1 MYYSYN
7 YTALLLPLKPLTQNQ
22 TLTEMKTKVCFLS
35 FLMSVLG
42 LSSCNS
48 SNWTDLSPDEF
59 EKAYIA
65 DGTIT
70 IDVRTADEFAQG
82 HLYHAI
88 NIDWQKD
95 GFMDEITENFN
106 KEMTLAIYCRS
117 GKRSATAAQALSDA
131 GYKVLNLTG
140 GYTAWAEAGKMTNSY
155 QVEYIPAGGGSDPLV
170 ITLIKHGSLEFAY
183 KGMSVQIDPVSGY
196 GKNTDYSKEFP
207 KADAILITHEHGDHL
222 DKNAIAALSSD
233 KTEILLNA
241 KSQQQIG
248 VGRVLANGD
257 NFTLAPVGI
266 CIEAV
271 PAYNTTAGREQF
283 HPKGNGNG
291 YVVHFLG
298 TLTAYV
304 AGDTED
310 IPEMENIR
318 NMSPGRLSVAFLPV
332 NQPYTM
338 TVDQCVNAAKTI
350 NPEIL
355 IPYHF
360 GQTDLSALPDLL
372 PDMKVLLRDMQ

>member
-1 MYYSYN
+1 MPRLRETCIFTTANPKPTLRKMKRKSFLLSAIM
-7 YTALLLPLKPLTQNQ
+7 ALL
-22 TLTEMKTKVCFLS
+22 
-35 FLMSVLG
+35 G
-42 LSSCNS
+42 YSSCS
-48 SNWTDLSPDEF
+48 SNPWTDLNPDEF
-59 EKAYIA
+59 EKEAFTE
-65 DGTIT
+65 GTCI
-70 IDVRTADEFAQG
+70 IDVRTAQEYSEG
-82 HLYHAI
+82 HLYRAV

-95 GFMDEITENFN
+95 GFIDEISKKFD
-106 KEMTLAIYCRS
+106 KSLKLAIYCKS
-117 GKRSATAAQALSDA
+117 GRRSAAAAAALTEA
-131 GYKVLNLTG
+131 GYKVINLKD
-140 GYTAWAEAGKMTNSY
+140 GYMSWAEAGKMTNTY
-155 QVEYIPAGGGSDPLV
+155 QVESISNGNEPLFV
-170 ITLIKHGSLEFAY
+170 TLIKHGSLEMSY
-183 KGMSVQIDPVSGY
+183 KGYSIQVDPVSGY

-222 DKNAIAALSSD
+222 DKNAITALSSE

-248 VGRVLANGD
+248 IGRVLANGEH
-257 NFTLAPVGI
+257 FTLSPVGI
-266 CIEAV
+266 VVEAV

-291 YVVHFLG
+291 YLVHFLG
-298 TLTAYV
+298 TLCAYV

-318 NMSPGRLSVAFLPV
+318 KMLFGGRVTVAFLPV

-338 TVDQCVNAAKTI
+338 TVDQCVNTAKMI

-360 GQTDLSALPDLL
+360 GQTDISALPDLL
-372 PDMKVLLRDMQ
+372 PDTKVLLRDMQ

>member
-1 MYYSYN
+1 M
-7 YTALLLPLKPLTQNQ
+7 
-22 TLTEMKTKVCFLS
+22 
-35 FLMSVLG
+35 LMSIG
-42 LSSCNS
+42 FTSCNCN
-48 SNWTDLSPDEF
+48 NWTDLTPDEF

-65 DGTIT
+65 DGTVT

-82 HLYHAI
+82 HLYHAV

-95 GFMDEITENFN
+95 GFMDEIKENFN
-106 KEMTLAIYCRS
+106 TTLILAIYCRS
-117 GKRSATAAQALSDA
+117 GKRSAAAAQALSDA

-155 QVEYIPAGGGSDPLV
+155 QVEYIPAGGGNDPLV

-183 KGMSVQIDPVSGY
+183 KGMSIQVDPVSGY
-196 GKNTDYSKEFP
+196 GKNTDYAKEFP

-222 DKNAIAALSSD
+222 DKNAITALSSD
-233 KTEILLNA
+233 KTEIILNA

-248 VGRVLANGD
+248 LGRVLANGE
-257 NFTLAPVGI
+257 FCTLFPVGI
-266 CIEAV
+266 SVWAV
-271 PAYNTTAGREQF
+271 PAYNTTPGREQF

-291 YVVHFLG
+291 YLLSFLG
-298 TLTAYV
+298 SLSAYV

-310 IPEMENIR
+310 IPEMVDIPKIR
-318 NMSPGRLSVAFLPV
+318 PAMRISVAFLPV

-338 TVDQCVNAAKTI
+338 TVDQCINAAKMV
-350 NPEIL
+350 NPEVL

-360 GQTDLSALPDLL
+360 SQTDLSGLADRLPG
-372 PDMKVLLRDMQ
+372 MKVLLRDMQ

>member
-1 MYYSYN
+1 MMFH
-7 YTALLLPLKPLTQNQ
+7 LT
-22 TLTEMKTKVCFLS
+22 FLITS
-35 FLMSVLG
+35 IMG
-42 LSSCNS
+42 LSSCSGNG
-48 SNWTDLSPDEF
+48 WTDMGPDEF
-59 EKAYIA
+59 EKAYLT
-65 DGTIT
+65 DGTVT
-70 IDVRTADEFAQG
+70 IDVRTADEFAAG

-95 GFMDEITENFN
+95 GFMDEITKNFN
-106 KEMTLAIYCRS
+106 KTITLAIYCRS
-117 GKRSATAAQALSDA
+117 GRRSAAAAQALSDA
-131 GYKVLNLTG
+131 GYKVLNMTG
-140 GYTAWAEAGKMTNSY
+140 GYTAWTEAGKITNAY
-155 QVEYIPAGGGSDPLV
+155 QVECIPAGAGSEPLIV
-170 ITLIKHGSLEFAY
+170 TLIKHGSLELSY
-183 KGMSVQIDPVSGY
+183 KGMSIQVDPVSGY

-207 KADAILITHEHGDHL
+207 KANAILITHEHGDHL

-248 VGRVLANGD
+248 LGWVLANGEH
-257 NFTLAPVGI
+257 FTLSPIGI
-266 CIEAV
+266 IVEAV
-271 PAYNTTAGREQF
+271 PAYNTTPGREQF

-291 YVVHFLG
+291 YLIHFWGSLS
-298 TLTAYV
+298 AYV

-310 IPEMENIR
+310 IPEMEDIR
-318 NMSPGRLSVAFLPV
+318 KMRQNMRITVAFLPV

-338 TVDQCVNAAKTI
+338 TVDQCVNAAKMV

-360 GQTDLSALPDLL
+360 GQTDISALPELL

>member
-1 MYYSYN
+1 
-7 YTALLLPLKPLTQNQ
+7 
-22 TLTEMKTKVCFLS
+22 MKTRLLFLI
-35 FLMSVLG
+35 LMSFV
-42 LSSCNS
+42 SFTSCNS
-48 SNWTDLSPDEF
+48 NNWTDLTPDEF

-65 DGTIT
+65 DKTVT

-95 GFMDEITENFN
+95 GFMDEIKENFN
-106 KEMTLAIYCRS
+106 TTLTLAIYCRS
-117 GKRSATAAQALSDA
+117 GKRSAAAAQALSDA

-140 GYTAWAEAGKMTNSY
+140 GYTAWTEAGKMTNSY
-155 QVEYIPAGGGSDPLV
+155 QVEYIPAGGGNDPLV

-183 KGMSVQIDPVSGY
+183 KGMSIQVDPVSGY
-196 GKNTDYSKEFP
+196 GKNTDYAKEFP

-222 DKNAIAALSSD
+222 DKNAITALSSD
-233 KTEILLNA
+233 KTEVLLNA

-248 VGRVLANGD
+248 LGRVLANGE
-257 NFTLAPVGI
+257 FCTLFPVGI
-266 CIEAV
+266 SVWAV
-271 PAYNTTAGREQF
+271 PAYNTTPGREQF

-291 YVVHFLG
+291 YLLSFLG
-298 TLTAYV
+298 SLSAYV

-310 IPEMENIR
+310 VPEMVDIPKIR
-318 NMSPGRLSVAFLPV
+318 PAMRISVAFLPV

-338 TVDQCVNAAKTI
+338 TVDQCVNAAKMV
-350 NPEIL
+350 NPEVL

-360 GQTDLSALPDLL
+360 SQTDLKELPSLL
-372 PDMKVLLRDMQ
+372 PGIDVRLRDMQ

>member
-1 MYYSYN
+1 MMFH
-7 YTALLLPLKPLTQNQ
+7 LT
-22 TLTEMKTKVCFLS
+22 FLIAS
-35 FLMSVLG
+35 IMG
-42 LSSCNS
+42 LSSCSGNG
-48 SNWTDLSPDEF
+48 WTDMGPDEF
-59 EKAYIA
+59 EKAYLT
-65 DGTIT
+65 DGTVT
-70 IDVRTADEFAQG
+70 IDVRTADEFAAG

-95 GFMDEITENFN
+95 GFMDEITKNFN
-106 KEMTLAIYCRS
+106 KTITLAIYCRS
-117 GKRSATAAQALSDA
+117 GRRSAAAAQALSDA
-131 GYKVLNLTG
+131 GYKVLNMTG
-140 GYTAWAEAGKMTNSY
+140 GYTAWTEAGKITNAY
-155 QVEYIPAGGGSDPLV
+155 QVECIPAGAGSEPLIV
-170 ITLIKHGSLEFAY
+170 TLIKHGSLELSY
-183 KGMSVQIDPVSGY
+183 KGMSIQVDPVSGY

-207 KADAILITHEHGDHL
+207 KANAILITHEHGDHL

-248 VGRVLANGD
+248 LGRVLANGEH
-257 NFTLAPVGI
+257 FTLSPIGI
-266 CIEAV
+266 IVEAV
-271 PAYNTTAGREQF
+271 PAYNTTPGREQF

-291 YVVHFLG
+291 YLIHFWGSLS
-298 TLTAYV
+298 AYV

-310 IPEMENIR
+310 IPEMEDIR
-318 NMSPGRLSVAFLPV
+318 KMRQNMRITVAFLPV

-338 TVDQCVNAAKTI
+338 TVDQCVNAAKMV

-360 GQTDLSALPDLL
+360 GQTDISALPELL

>member
-1 MYYSYN
+1 
-7 YTALLLPLKPLTQNQ
+7 
-22 TLTEMKTKVCFLS
+22 MKTKLFLLTLLSAMCF
-35 FLMSVLG
+35 
-42 LSSCNS
+42 SSCNG
-48 SNWTDLSPDEF
+48 NDWTDLTPDEF

-65 DGTIT
+65 DGTVT
-70 IDVRTADEFAQG
+70 IDVRTADEFAAG
-82 HLYHAI
+82 HLYHAV

-95 GFMDEITENFN
+95 GFMDEITKNFN
-106 KEMTLAIYCRS
+106 KTMTLAIYCRS
-117 GKRSATAAQALSDA
+117 GKRSAAAAQALSDA

-140 GYTAWAEAGKMTNSY
+140 GYTAWTEAGKMSNTY
-155 QVEYIPAGGGSDPLV
+155 QVEYIPQGAGGDPLV

-183 KGMSVQIDPVSGY
+183 KVMSIQVDPVSGY

-222 DKNAIAALSSD
+222 DKDAILALSSE

-248 VGRVLANGD
+248 LGRVLANGD
-257 NFTLAPVGI
+257 HFTLAPVGI
-266 CIEAV
+266 IVEAV

-291 YVVHFLG
+291 YLIHVLG
-298 TLTAYV
+298 TLSAYV

-310 IPEMENIR
+310 IPEMDDIR
-318 NMSPGRLSVAFLPV
+318 KMRIGMRITVAFLPV

-338 TVDQCVNAAKTI
+338 TVDQCVNAAKMI

>member
-1 MYYSYN
+1 MK
-7 YTALLLPLKPLTQNQ
+7 TRFILLP
-22 TLTEMKTKVCFLS
+22 M
-35 FLMSVLG
+35 LMSL
-42 LSSCNS
+42 LSISSCNC
-48 SNWTDLSPDEF
+48 SNWTDLTPDEF

-65 DGTIT
+65 DGTVT
-70 IDVRTADEFAQG
+70 IDVRTADEYAQG

-106 KEMTLAIYCRS
+106 KAMTLAIYCRS
-117 GKRSATAAQALSDA
+117 GKRSAAAAQALSDA

-140 GYTAWAEAGKMTNSY
+140 GYTAWAEAGKISNTY
-155 QVEYIPAGGGSDPLV
+155 QVEYIPSGGGSDPLV

-183 KGMSVQIDPVSGY
+183 KGMSVQVDPVSGY
-196 GKNTDYSKEFP
+196 GKNTDYAKEFP

-222 DKNAIAALSSD
+222 DKNAIAALSSE
-233 KTEILLNA
+233 KTEVLLNA

-248 VGRVLANGD
+248 FGRVLSNGD
-257 NFTLAPVGI
+257 HFTLSPVGI
-266 CIEAV
+266 IVEAV

-291 YVVHFLG
+291 YLVHFWGKLS
-298 TLTAYV
+298 AYV

-310 IPEMENIR
+310 VPEMENIPKMR
-318 NMSPGRLSVAFLPV
+318 QNMRISVAFLPV

-338 TVDQCVNAAKTI
+338 TVEQCVKAAKII

-360 GQTDLSALPDLL
+360 SQTDLSGLAGQLPGID
-372 PDMKVLLRDMQ
+372 VRIRDMQ

>member
-1 MYYSYN
+1 M
-7 YTALLLPLKPLTQNQ
+7 
-22 TLTEMKTKVCFLS
+22 
-35 FLMSVLG
+35 LMSIG
-42 LSSCNS
+42 FTSCNCN
-48 SNWTDLSPDEF
+48 NWTDLTPDEF

-65 DGTIT
+65 DKTVT

-95 GFMDEITENFN
+95 GFMDEIKENFN
-106 KEMTLAIYCRS
+106 TNLTLAIYCRS
-117 GKRSATAAQALSDA
+117 GKRSAAAAQALSDA

-155 QVEYIPAGGGSDPLV
+155 QVEYIPAGGGNDPLV

-183 KGMSVQIDPVSGY
+183 KGMSVQVDPVSGY
-196 GKNTDYSKEFP
+196 GKNTDYAKEFP

-222 DKNAIAALSSD
+222 DKNAITALSSD
-233 KTEILLNA
+233 KTEVILNA

-248 VGRVLANGD
+248 LGRVLANGEH
-257 NFTLAPVGI
+257 FTLSPVGI
-266 CIEAV
+266 IAEAV
-271 PAYNTTAGREQF
+271 PAYNTTSGREQF

-291 YVVHFLG
+291 YLLHFLG
-298 TLTAYV
+298 TLSAYV

-310 IPEMENIR
+310 VPEMENISKMLHGSR
-318 NMSPGRLSVAFLPV
+318 VSVAFLPV

-338 TVDQCVNAAKTI
+338 TVDQCVNAAKMI
-350 NPEIL
+350 NPEVF

-360 GQTDLSALPDLL
+360 SQTDLSGLADRLPG
-372 PDMKVLLRDMQ
+372 MKVLLRDMQ

>member
-1 MYYSYN
+1 MKSK
-7 YTALLLPLKPLTQNQ
+7 ALFLT
-22 TLTEMKTKVCFLS
+22 L
-35 FLMSVLG
+35 LMSVLG

-48 SNWTDLSPDEF
+48 NNWTDLDPDEF
-59 EKAYIA
+59 EKEAFTA
-65 DGTIT
+65 GTCI
-70 IDVRTADEFAQG
+70 IDVRSADEYAQG

-95 GFMDEITENFN
+95 GFMNEITENFN

-117 GKRSATAAQALSDA
+117 GKRSAAAAQALSDA

-140 GYTAWAEAGKMTNSY
+140 GYTAWTEAGKMTNSY
-155 QVEYIPAGGGSDPLV
+155 QVEYIPAGGGNDPLV

-183 KGMSVQIDPVSGY
+183 KGMSVQVDPVSGY

-222 DKNAIAALSSD
+222 DKNAITALSSD
-233 KTEILLNA
+233 KTEIILNA

-248 VGRVLANGD
+248 LGRALANGD
-257 NFTLAPVGI
+257 HFTLSPVGI
-266 CIEAV
+266 IVEAV

-291 YVVHFLG
+291 YLIHFLG
-298 TLTAYV
+298 TLSAYV

-310 IPEMENIR
+310 VPEMENIS
-318 NMSPGRLSVAFLPV
+318 NMLHGSRVSVAFLPV

-338 TVDQCVNAAKTI
+338 TVEQCVNAANMI

-360 GQTDLSALPDLL
+360 GQTDLSGL
-372 PDMKVLLRDMQ
+372 PDMLPDTKVLLRDMQ

>member
-1 MYYSYN
+1 
-7 YTALLLPLKPLTQNQ
+7 
-22 TLTEMKTKVCFLS
+22 MKTRLFILTLVSAMS
-35 FLMSVLG
+35 FT
-42 LSSCNS
+42 SCNCN
-48 SNWTDLSPDEF
+48 NWTDMTPDEF

-65 DGTIT
+65 DGTVT
-70 IDVRTADEFAQG
+70 VDVRTADEYAQG

-88 NIDWQKD
+88 NVDWQKD
-95 GFMDEITENFN
+95 GFMDEITKNFD
-106 KEMTLAIYCRS
+106 KGITLAIYCRS
-117 GKRSATAAQALSDA
+117 GKRSAAAAQALSDA

-140 GYTAWAEAGKMTNSY
+140 GFTAWAEAGKMSNTY
-155 QVEYIPAGGGSDPLV
+155 QVECIPNQGLDPLL
-170 ITLIKHGSLEFAY
+170 ITLIKHGSVEISY
-183 KGMSVQIDPVSGY
+183 KGYSIQVDPVSGY
-196 GKNTDYSKEFP
+196 GKNTDFSKEFP

-248 VGRVLANGD
+248 FGRVLSNGD
-257 NFTLAPVGI
+257 HFTLSPIGI
-266 CIEAV
+266 IVEAV

-291 YVVHFLG
+291 YLIHFLG
-298 TLTAYV
+298 TLSAYV

-310 IPEMENIR
+310 IPEMENIPKMR
-318 NMSPGRLSVAFLPV
+318 QNMRISVAFLPV

-338 TVDQCVNAAKTI
+338 TVEQCVNAARMV
-350 NPEIL
+350 NPKVL

-360 GQTDLSALPDLL
+360 SQTDLSALPDLL
-372 PDMKVLLRDMQ
+372 PGIEVLLRDMQ

>member
-1 MYYSYN
+1 
-7 YTALLLPLKPLTQNQ
+7 
-22 TLTEMKTKVCFLS
+22 MKTRLLFLI
-35 FLMSVLG
+35 LMSFV
-42 LSSCNS
+42 SFTSCNCN
-48 SNWTDLSPDEF
+48 NWTDLTPDEF

-65 DGTIT
+65 DKTVT

-95 GFMDEITENFN
+95 GFMDEIKENFN
-106 KEMTLAIYCRS
+106 TNLTLAIYCRS
-117 GKRSATAAQALSDA
+117 GKRSAAAAQALSDA

-140 GYTAWAEAGKMTNSY
+140 GYTAWTEAGKMTNSY
-155 QVEYIPAGGGSDPLV
+155 QIEYIPAGGGNDPLV

-183 KGMSVQIDPVSGY
+183 KGMSVQVDPVSGY
-196 GKNTDYSKEFP
+196 GKNTDYAKEFP

-222 DKNAIAALSSD
+222 DKNAILALSSD

-248 VGRVLANGD
+248 FGRILANGD
-257 NFTLAPVGI
+257 HFTLSPVGI
-266 CIEAV
+266 IVEAV

-291 YVVHFLG
+291 YLIHFWG
-298 TLTAYV
+298 TLSAYV

-310 IPEMENIR
+310 IPEMVDIPKMR
-318 NMSPGRLSVAFLPV
+318 QNMRISVAFLPV

-338 TVDQCVNAAKTI
+338 TVDQCVNAARMV
-350 NPEIL
+350 NPEVL

-360 GQTDLSALPDLL
+360 SQTDLSGLADRLPG
-372 PDMKVLLRDMQ
+372 MKVLLRDMQ